1 MLGDW
6 QKDLEPPADIS
17 YVRLV
22 DSTRLRS
29 ANQIFQRRRL
39 CDLPGFTSASFPQSY
54 NSSTGAY
61 NLGIRGM
68 SDYVTGANTVT
79 QAPGWSLSRTVE
91 TTSTRCC
98 WSGSVSVE
106 PRLSPCSHD
115 LPWEQ

>member
-1 MLGDW
+1 M
-6 QKDLEPPADIS
+6 
-17 YVRLV
+17 RLV

-79 QAPGWSLSRTVE
+79 QAPGWSLARTVE
-91 TTSTRCC
+91 TTLDE
-98 WSGSVSVE
+98 V
-106 PRLSPCSHD
+106 LSEWLGQRRAEIES
-115 LPWEQ
+115 LLA